1 LTKVKNKT
9 KNNIVNEK
17 NKVHFLNLGK
27 YKIEKIFNKAIPKQ
41 DLKKAR
47 KKIKFM
53 ALNALINATM
63 PIEKGNSKK
72 NAFRMLPF
80 LNFTNTST
88 KAMIANTTIEK

>member
-1 LTKVKNKT
+1 
-9 KNNIVNEK
+9 
-17 NKVHFLNLGK
+17 
-27 YKIEKIFNKAIPKQ
+27 
-41 DLKKAR
+41 
-47 KKIKFM
+47 M